1 MENSPAAQKAEPDDA
16 VNVAGEVNVAVH
28 PLDPLL
34 RAFQMLQMNSQ
45 HVTSRV
51 ASAAGIGATDLR
63 ALLFIATSGG
73 ATPKQTGDFL
83 ELTSGAMTNLIDR
96 MEAARF
102 VERVPNPADRRSLVI
117 HLAPEGIKTVGSIV
131 DFYRRAFA
139 ASVASEDVA
148 FVTAAF
154 HAIGDSL
161 TQTAADD
168 ISGPNSA

>member
-1 MENSPAAQKAEPDDA
+1 
-16 VNVAGEVNVAVH
+16 
-28 PLDPLL
+28 
-34 RAFQMLQMNSQ
+34 
-45 HVTSRV
+45 
-51 ASAAGIGATDLR
+51 
-63 ALLFIATSGG
+63 
-73 ATPKQTGDFL
+73 
-83 ELTSGAMTNLIDR
+83 

-117 HLAPEGIKTVGSIV
+117 HLAPEGIETVGSIV